1 MSVSSLMSF
10 VFDGVSPNEDVQVF
24 SSTVTSVRFSTV
36 KRDNR
41 HPSVPTPLVLRE
53 LFVSKLYFWL
63 DFISARHTSRTRKKN
78 CILFKQHSCIFL
90 PFRWKVSEV
99 NDRLTA
105 LFSKDDSTVVLSDA
119 FSFFLSFLNT
129 VALHRKYKI
138 FEENSMRSNY
148 SVFHQLPHP
157 LSTKSDFFLYH
168 LSH

>member
-63 DFISARHTSRTRKKN
+63 DFISARHTSRTRKKKLH
-78 CILFKQHSCIFL
+78 IIQA
-90 PFRWKVSEV
+90 
-99 NDRLTA
+99 A
-105 LFSKDDSTVVLSDA
+105 LMYFSAISLES
-119 FSFFLSFLNT
+119 L
-129 VALHRKYKI
+129 
-138 FEENSMRSNY
+138 
-148 SVFHQLPHP
+148 
-157 LSTKSDFFLYH
+157 
-168 LSH
+168 